1 MTAIQVTEIGKAYKK
16 YSSRWNRLIEW
27 LAFNTIVK
35 HDKKWILRNITFSVK
50 RGEAIGII
58 GINGAGKSTL
68 LKLITGTIIPTEGSI
83 KLSGRVAS
91 LLELGLGFHPEF
103 TGRQNIKI
111 AAQML
116 GIKNEELKD
125 LMPDIEDFAEIAEY
139 IDQPIR
145 VYSSGM
151 QVRLAFSLATAIRP
165 DILIID
171 EALSVGDVYFQHK
184 SFERIKEYR
193 SKGTTLIIVSH
204 DKQAILSICDSAIL
218 LDSGSLALKGDPE
231 VVMDYYNAKL
241 SSNDKQI
248 STNALIQNGKIQTVS
263 GTGEAKVISI
273 KIIDNNGDLKETI
286 EVGEKINIEIKI
298 KINENIEKL
307 VLGYAIKNTYGQVVY
322 GTNTEFK
329 KKQIVNLVKGSNY
342 VFNISFIANLGVG
355 AYSIATALVGDETHL
370 NNNYEWRDFALLF
383 NVINI
388 NKTKFDGMVWLDS
401 YISVELE

>member
-1 MTAIQVTEIGKAYKK
+1 MTAIQVTEIGKAYKI

-35 HDKKWILRNITFSVK
+35 HDKKWILRNISFSVK
-50 RGEAIGII
+50 RGEAVGII

-218 LDSGSLALKGDPE
+218 LDSGSLLLKGDPE
-231 VVMDYYNAKL
+231 VILDYYNAKL

-248 STNALIQNGKIQTVS
+248 STNTLIQNGKIQTVS
-263 GTGEAKVISI
+263 GTGEAKLISI
-273 KIIDNNGDLKETI
+273 KMIDNNGNFKETI

-307 VLGYAIKNTYGQVVY
+307 VLGYAIKNTFGQVVY

-329 KKQIVNLVKGSNY
+329 KKQVVNPVKGSNY

-355 AYSIATALVGDETHL
+355 AYSIATALVGDETHI